1 MKNLRK
7 ARRRMIKPAGHR
19 VLVKPDEV
27 EEKVGSLYLAVE
39 TKERRANE
47 QIFGT
52 LVAIGENA
60 WKAFDEGKPWA
71 KVGDRVTFAKY
82 GGFSIEDPITKE
94 KFRILND
101 EDIVSVIVEA

>member
-1 MKNLRK
+1 LKNLRK

-52 LVAIGENA
+52 LVAVGENA

-82 GGFSIEDPITKE
+82 GGFTIEDPVTKE
-94 KFRILND
+94 KLRLLND
-101 EDIVSVIVEA
+101 EDICAVVEG

>member
-1 MKNLRK
+1 
-7 ARRRMIKPAGHR
+7 MIKPCGHR
-19 VLVKPDEV
+19 VLIKCDEV
-27 EEKVGSLYLAVE
+27 DEKTSGGLYLAVE

-82 GGFSIEDPITKE
+82 GGFTIEDPVTKE
-94 KFRILND
+94 KLRLLND
-101 EDIVSVIVEA
+101 EDICAVVED